1 MLLRKDRPLLVP
13 VILAL
18 SAIVTILLLYR
29 FGNFRE
35 ERAVRLFL
43 EELKA
48 GAYPEAYQ
56 RWGPSPTYNYADFLS
71 DWGGDRGYYGKVTN
85 FKILES
91 KTKGTG
97 VVVYVQFDHL
107 KKPVAF
113 WVDRKTHHL
122 GFAPF

>member
-1 MLLRKDRPLLVP
+1 MLLRKDRPLLFP

-18 SAIVTILLLYR
+18 SATATILLLYR

-43 EELKA
+43 EEVKA

-56 RWGPSPTYNYADFLS
+56 RWGPSPTYSYADFMA
-71 DWGGDRGYYGKVTN
+71 DWGGERGYYGKVTN

-91 KTKGTG
+91 KTKGSG

-113 WVDRKTHHL
+113 WVDRKTRHL